1 MDSSIIA
8 AISAILGTTV
18 GGLSTFATT
27 FLNQRY
33 AMRRDILAKDVAN
46 REQLYSEFLKEVGNL
61 YFDSVNRTLD
71 DTSQQPSLITMYSL
85 VGRIRM
91 ISSEAVL
98 TSAEKVAEDIVSLTS
113 ALQRPFRNSNNPGRP
128 PIRGTSLRKHVEQSG
143 KACWD
148 AYSSSR
154 SKPRIR
160 PLPEQLRRLATKG
173 PLARVL
179 FQTMLERTSP
189 LIRPSCSRFFISASI
204 SGMINGAKSA
214 IREPR

>member
-8 AISAILGTTV
+8 AFSAILGTTV
-18 GGLSTFATT
+18 RGLTTFATT

-46 REQLYSEFLKEVGNL
+46 REQLYSEFIKEVGNL

-71 DTSQQPSLITMYSL
+71 DTSQQASLITMYSL

-91 ISSEAVL
+91 FSSEAVL
-98 TSAEKVAEDIVSLTS
+98 TSAEKVAEDIIESYK
-113 ALQRPFRNSNNPGRP
+113 RPPMSFQEFQQSWRP

-143 KACWD
+143 KACLD

-154 SKPRIR
+154 SKPKKHWEMLDWLGGQFDPAHFDPREINAK
-160 PLPEQLRRLATKG
+160 LRGLG
-173 PLARVL
+173 NLARP
-179 FQTMLERTSP
+179 SP
-189 LIRPSCSRFFISASI
+189 FSTY
-204 SGMINGAKSA
+204 
-214 IREPR
+214 